1 MTSATLV
8 IIGTWEK
15 IGTYLTL
22 SPTGV
27 KGLAS
32 LCLQQVLG
40 QEKTQGDSKKETT
53 TKKNKKKYEELDE
66 YAGEFK
72 KEKTDKTV
80 TEMIRDIGNTNEQE
94 IIKNEDEQT
103 TVSFGNDESDKET
116 TTKDINMDVTTS
128 TCEEVETNYS
138 ADVSTNTNRDTDPAT
153 ESTPKGKG
161 DNCNKC

>member
-1 MTSATLV
+1 MA
-8 IIGTWEK
+8 TWEK

-53 TKKNKKKYEELDE
+53 TEKYEEHDE
-66 YAGEFK
+66 YAGEF

-80 TEMIRDIGNTNEQE
+80 TEMIRDI
-94 IIKNEDEQT
+94 
-103 TVSFGNDESDKET
+103 DK
-116 TTKDINMDVTTS
+116 K
-128 TCEEVETNYS
+128 
-138 ADVSTNTNRDTDPAT
+138 P
-153 ESTPKGKG
+153 
-161 DNCNKC
+161 